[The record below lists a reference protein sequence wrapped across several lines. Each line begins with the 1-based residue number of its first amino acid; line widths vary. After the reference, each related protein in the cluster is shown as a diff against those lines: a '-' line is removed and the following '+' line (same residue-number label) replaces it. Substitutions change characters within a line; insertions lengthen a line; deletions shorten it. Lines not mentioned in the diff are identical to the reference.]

1 MDRDERSLRPE
12 QEGGVA
18 TSVDATGTETLPATL
33 QLGPVHL
40 VVPDLERSI
49 GWYRGVLGLRVHR
62 RGPAEAG
69 LGDGE
74 ETVLVLHQDADARP
88 PGRHAGLYH
97 YALLFPNR
105 QELARAVARVAAAST
120 PVEGASDHGTH
131 EALYLPDA
139 DGNGI
144 ELAADRPREQWPRGF
159 YASGPA
165 PLDLDSLLDT
175 IAGEAPAAEVGRGL
189 RVGHLHLH
197 VGDVA
202 QGLAFYRDLIGFE
215 LMADLGT
222 AAFLSAGGY
231 HHHLAFNTW
240 RGRGLGPAPE
250 HTIGLDHWTVLLP
263 AADVTRLR
271 QRVEAA
277 GLAAE
282 PVNDGFRVRDPWQI
296 PVEFVAEAGLAE

>member
-1 MDRDERSLRPE
+1 MDRDEPGLGLE

-18 TSVDATGTETLPATL
+18 ASVDAAGAARLPAGL
-33 QLGPVHL
+33 RLGAVHL
-40 VVPDLERSI
+40 VVRDLERAI
-49 GWYRGVLGLRVHR
+49 DWYRRALGLRLHA
-62 RGPAEAG
+62 RGQAEAA

-74 ETVLVLHQDADARP
+74 ETVLVLHEDADARP

-97 YALLFPNR
+97 YALLFPSR
-105 QELARAVARVAAAST
+105 EELARAVARVAAART

-144 ELAADRPREQWPRGF
+144 ELAADRPRERWPRDF

-165 PLDLDSLLDT
+165 PLDLESLLGT
-175 IAGEAPAAEVGRGL
+175 IAGEEPPAKVGRGL

-197 VGDVA
+197 VGDLA
-202 QGLAFYRDLIGFE
+202 QGLAFYRDLLGFE

-222 AAFLSAGGY
+222 AAFVAAGGY

-250 HTIGLDHWTVLLP
+250 HTIGLDHWTVRMP
-263 AADVTRLR
+263 AADVARLR
-271 QRVEAA
+271 RRVETA
-277 GLAAE
+277 GLAVQ
-282 PVNDGFRVRDPWQI
+282 PVDGGFGVRDPWQI
-296 PVEFVAEAGLAE
+296 PVEFVAEAEAVG